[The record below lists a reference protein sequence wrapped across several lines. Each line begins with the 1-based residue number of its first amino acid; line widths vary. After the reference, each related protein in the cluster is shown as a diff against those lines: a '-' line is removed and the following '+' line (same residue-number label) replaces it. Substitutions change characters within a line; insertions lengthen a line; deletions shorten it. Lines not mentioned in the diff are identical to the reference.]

1 MQRLKNRKETDWII
15 VRGGG
20 DLATGAVQRLHR
32 AGFPVVVLETHTPL
46 AIRRHVAL
54 SEAVTE
60 KSWTVEDIT
69 ARLAATPED
78 IPVIQAQGDVP
89 VFVDPEAALLQ
100 SFRPLVVVD
109 AILAKKNLGT
119 TKDMGRAGTIAL
131 GPGFVAGADV
141 DIVIETMRGHHLGR
155 LIFSGE
161 AAPNTG
167 TPGVIAGVD
176 RERVIHA
183 PASGILRTVQA
194 IGEVTKQGEP
204 ITYIGETP
212 VPATIDGI
220 LRGLLEDGMRVE
232 KGLKMADI
240 DPRLSEQANCYTISE
255 KARNLGGS
263 VLEAVMILCRRA

>member
-1 MQRLKNRKETDWII
+1 MQRLKNRKETDWIV

-32 AGFPVVVLETHTPL
+32 AGFPVVVLETDTPL

-131 GPGFVAGADV
+131 GPGFVAGEDV

-155 LIFSGE
+155 LIFSGD

-176 RERVIHA
+176 RERVI
-183 PASGILRTVQA
+183 
-194 IGEVTKQGEP
+194 
-204 ITYIGETP
+204 P
-212 VPATIDGI
+212 V
-220 LRGLLEDGMRVE
+220 
-232 KGLKMADI
+232 
-240 DPRLSEQANCYTISE
+240 
-255 KARNLGGS
+255 
-263 VLEAVMILCRRA
+263 CR